1 MKLLRMR
8 KEKLEGAIE
17 AEAHDWRDSLADLDD
32 DSPIE
37 HPDESEIQ
45 ENSGT
50 RSQWALMRMKFFRNK
65 IAVVGGSVIILMYL
79 MIIFAD
85 FLCPYDFSQRNVP
98 YKYAPPSKIHW
109 RDEGKRSRP
118 YIYARSSELDLTVG
132 AIIWTEDKTQKYY
145 LRLFPQGFEYK
156 LFGVVPARRHLFGA
170 DEGGYLTIF
179 GADLLGRD
187 LYSRI
192 LQGGRISLTAGL
204 LGVLI
209 SLIIGSVMGAISGYK
224 SGTTDLIVQRIIEFM
239 NSFPRVPIWLA
250 ISAALPPSWSSV
262 QIYIGVVTVLGLVG
276 WGGLARAVRAKIL
289 ASRKNEYVLAAEA
302 SGASAAWIMFQHLLP
317 NVTSHL
323 IVSATL
329 AVPGM
334 ILAES
339 TLSFLGVGI
348 QPPMTSWGVLLQD
361 AQNIQSVALRPW
373 LLLPGLAIFITV
385 LAFSFLGDGLR
396 DAADPY
402 SNK

>member
-1 MKLLRMR
+1 M
-8 KEKLEGAIE
+8 
-17 AEAHDWRDSLADLDD
+17 AETQTPTRIPDDDPAARNWRDELSTVDD
-32 DSPIE
+32 FDPIE
-37 HPDESEIQ
+37 YPEEP
-45 ENSGT
+45 EPEKAKTT
-50 RSQWALMRMKFFRNK
+50 RSQWQLMRMKFFRNK
-65 IAVVGGSVIILMYL
+65 LAVVGLVVIILMYL
-79 MIIFAD
+79 AILFAD
-85 FLCPYDFSQRNVP
+85 FLSPYDFSQRNVP
-98 YKYAPPSKIHW
+98 YKFAPPAKIYFT
-109 RDEGKRSRP
+109 DENGLSRP
-118 YIYARSSELDLTVG
+118 YIYSRTQELDLEEG
-132 AIIWTEDKTQKYY
+132 RIIWTEDTSQKYY
-145 LRLFPQGFEYK
+145 IRFFVRTYEYK
-156 LFGVVPARRHLFGA
+156 LLGIFDTNLHLFGV
-170 DEGGYLTIF
+170 DEGGYLTLL

-187 LYSRI
+187 LFSRM
-192 LQGGRISLTAGL
+192 LQGGRVSLTAGF

-209 SLIIGSVMGAISGYK
+209 SLIIGAVMGALSGYL
-224 SGTTDLIVQRIIEFM
+224 SGTTDLVIQRIIEFM

-250 ISAALPPSWSSV
+250 ISAALPPTWSSV

-289 ASRKNEYVLAAEA
+289 AYRKNDYVLAAEA
-302 SGASAAWIMFQHLLP
+302 SGANAPWIMFQHLLP

-334 ILAES
+334 ILGES

-373 LLLPGLAIFITV
+373 LLLPGLAIFIAV
-385 LAFSFLGDGLR
+385 LAFNFLGDGLR

-402 SNK
+402 SNI

>member
-1 MKLLRMR
+1 M
-8 KEKLEGAIE
+8 
-17 AEAHDWRDSLADLDD
+17 AETQTPTRIPDD
-32 DSPIE
+32 DSDARNWRDELSAVDDFDPIE
-37 HPDESEIQ
+37 YPEEP
-45 ENSGT
+45 EPEKAKTT
-50 RSQWALMRMKFFRNK
+50 RSQWQLMRMKFFRNK
-65 IAVVGGSVIILMYL
+65 LAVVGLVVIILMYL
-79 MIIFAD
+79 AILFAE
-85 FLCPYDFSQRNVP
+85 FLSPYDFSQRNVP
-98 YKYAPPSKIHW
+98 YKFAPPAKVYFT
-109 RDEGKRSRP
+109 DENGLSRP
-118 YIYARSSELDLTVG
+118 YIYSRTQELDLEEG
-132 AIIWTEDKTQKYY
+132 RIIWTEDTSRKYY
-145 LRLFPQGFEYK
+145 VRFFVRTYEYK
-156 LFGVVPARRHLFGA
+156 LLGIFTTDLHLFGV
-170 DEGGYLTIF
+170 DEGGYLTLL

-187 LYSRI
+187 LFSRM
-192 LQGGRISLTAGL
+192 LQGGRVSLTAGF

-209 SLIIGSVMGAISGYK
+209 SLIIGAVMGALSGYL
-224 SGTTDLIVQRIIEFM
+224 SGTTDLVIQRIIEFM

-289 ASRKNEYVLAAEA
+289 AYRKNDYVLAAEA
-302 SGASAAWIMFQHLLP
+302 SGANAPWIMFQHLLP

-334 ILAES
+334 ILGES

-373 LLLPGLAIFITV
+373 LLLPGLAIFIAV
-385 LAFSFLGDGLR
+385 LAFNFLGDGLR

-402 SNK
+402 SNI